1 MSSNG
6 GFPPLKIIKKETKE
20 NLNKKTLKKERFF
33 VDKKKIVN
41 INNIIQEVKK
51 PMIEM
56 DKDDIKIID
65 IF

>member
-6 GFPPLKIIKKETKE
+6 GFPPLKIIKKEIKQD
-20 NLNKKTLKKERFF
+20 LNKKSQKKERFY
-33 VDKKKIVN
+33 KHNIVT
-41 INNIIQEVKK
+41 INNIIHEVKK

>member
-33 VDKKKIVN
+33 VDKKNIVN